1 MTLLAPIPFAVFV
14 NGNFHSEVMAYD
26 RAEALEIVFDSG
38 VGCYIS
44 DMDAEPVVDYDWEP
58 EEDYHPRSLYG
69 N

>member
-1 MTLLAPIPFAVFV
+1 MTLLAPIPYAVFV

-26 RAEALEIVFDSG
+26 KAEALEIVFDSG

-44 DMDAEPVVDYDWEP
+44 DMDAEPCTGSDEA
-58 EEDYHPRSLYG
+58 EEDYYPRSLHG